1 MEALPVQAGHHLN
14 PVHQG
19 RGWGGEPRSQEKVGC
34 SCTVPLSL
42 SLTGRQVGRAG
53 KEDKLKVSAPEGRGE
68 SKGKEGFLLPW
79 PLAPFR

>member
-1 MEALPVQAGHHLN
+1 MN
-14 PVHQG
+14 PAHQG
-19 RGWGGEPRSQEKVGC
+19 RGWGGEPRIQEKVGC
-34 SCTVPLSL
+34 SCTVPLGL